1 MYLFV
6 DTDTISRIYRT
17 IKCNKKNFVYWAERL
32 KEHLQLPK
40 NIDNTTLKH
49 SIKNDT

>member
-1 MYLFV
+1 MN
-6 DTDTISRIYRT
+6 
-17 IKCNKKNFVYWAERL
+17 CVYWAERL

-49 SIKNDT
+49 NVKKT